1 MPSLPDDDAIALTL
15 RDHFLTEASDAGL
28 RSIDLSGSGVRGS
41 AAPDAAAVARAA
53 MNRQEEHR
61 RVREALRRI
70 GKPHADVL
78 SLAYGTPLRDRD
90 MDDGRRGRAVKQTE
104 RDWRVVLTERFSLKS
119 MTALVL
125 ISPTATIKAREESA
139 GDVRLWLLSP
149 LAQERRGEIEAE
161 VLSMLGEARKAFAAA
176 YEPPPGRPRLDAI
189 PRTRRGRPFD
199 KERIRY
205 QALDGAHNREI
216 KR

>member
-41 AAPDAAAVARAA
+41 AAPDTAAVARAA
-53 MNRQEEHR
+53 MNRQDDHR

-90 MDDGRRGRAVKQTE
+90 MDDGRRGRALRQNE
-104 RDWRVVLTERFSLKS
+104 RDWRVVLTERFSLKT

-125 ISPTATIKAREESA
+125 ISPTAASRAREESA

-149 LAQERRGEIEAE
+149 LAQESRREIEAE
-161 VLSMLGEARKAFAAA
+161 VLGMLADARRAFAAA
-176 YEPPPGRPRLDAI
+176 YEPPAGRPRLDAV
-189 PRTRRGRPFD
+189 PRARRGRPRD
-199 KERIRY
+199 TERIRY
-205 QALDGAHNREI
+205 EALGGAHNLEI